1 MKTLRKRPIVRYHG
15 SKFRIAPWIISY
27 FPEHKV
33 YIEPF
38 GGGAGVLLKKPRSYA
53 EIYNDLDEEIVN
65 LFMVARDSGHAL
77 KKYLQITPFSRI
89 IYFKAYRG
97 GYSSLERAA
106 NTIIKSQMGFGSDSI
121 RQKSGFRSNSN
132 RSYTTPAHDWSHYPE
147 ALKEITDRLQ
157 GVVIEN
163 MPAIDLIK
171 KYDRPDALFY
181 VDPPYLHSTRQSS
194 KRYSF
199 EMSDKDHEE
208 LSKVLHKVKGKVIVS
223 GYDSA
228 LYDNLYSGWDRTTKE
243 TLADGA
249 KKRTEIIWK
258 NFN

>member
-1 MKTLRKRPIVRYHG
+1 MVRYHG

-33 YIEPF
+33 YVEPF
-38 GGGAGVLLKKPRSYA
+38 GGGAGVLLKKDRSYA
-53 EIYNDLDEEIVN
+53 EVYNDLDGEMVN
-65 LFMVARDSGHAL
+65 LFLVARDKGKKL
-77 KKYLQITPFSRI
+77 KEYLKLTPFSREV
-89 IYFKAYRG
+89 YFKAYEQG
-97 GYSSLERAA
+97 GTDIERAA
-106 NTIIKSQMGFGSDSI
+106 KTVIKSIMGFGGDSI
-121 RQKSGFRSNSN
+121 RQKSGFRGNSN
-132 RSYTTPAHDWSHYPE
+132 RSYTTPAHDWAHYPE
-147 ALKEITDRLQ
+147 ALKEIIDRLR

-181 VDPPYLHSTRQSS
+181 IDPPYLHSTRQSS

-223 GYDSA
+223 GYDSK
-228 LYDNLYSGWDRTTKE
+228 LYNNLYAGWHRMTKE